1 MEDLKNWL
9 AGGRE
14 YASGVQ
20 LYLKYGSDE
29 LLKKLF
35 TLEAETVYK
44 RDRLQKALLQIYQ
57 AAPDVFLFDSN
68 GQSFPMGKLIDSEGS
83 YGQPIIKADL
93 QQGKKEYTIVVP
105 IRKKYFFPQPP
116 ATDGQE
122 EKTPMATI
130 VPDMAPVPI
139 GETTI
144 GSATLESGYT
154 AVIDLKED
162 PNHFPQLEDK
172 IQHLLER
179 AEAAEKETI
188 RRKGWSNP
196 MQAEE
201 AALFEKWKPLY
212 GELMDLQST
221 MYELAKAGTTDPKK
235 KEAAGR
241 QALRILELDTLC
253 DEIYAA
259 RDHFLKHGSLP
270 DENADLDLSIDPMAW
285 PRLLENHKRY
295 LRQYEGKL
303 KRGVASKEPEAF
315 IKQCTENIDKQKR
328 YVQAYKKLLKIQ

>member
-9 AGGRE
+9 ASGRD

-20 LYLKYGSDE
+20 LYLKYGANE

-35 TLEAETVYK
+35 TLEVETVYK

-57 AAPDVFLFDSN
+57 AAPDVILIGSN
-68 GQSFPMGKLIDSEGS
+68 DQSFPMGKLLDPDV

-105 IRKKYFFPQPP
+105 FVKKYFFPQPP
-116 ATDGQE
+116 AED
-122 EKTPMATI
+122 
-130 VPDMAPVPI
+130 PDRK
-139 GETTI
+139 E
-144 GSATLESGYT
+144 GYT
-154 AVIDLKED
+154 SVIDLKED
-162 PNHFPQLEDK
+162 PAHFPQLEDQ
-172 IQHLLER
+172 IQHLQDR

-303 KRGVASKEPEAF
+303 KRGVMNKDSEAF
-315 IKQCTENIDKQKR
+315 IKQCTENIEKQKR
-328 YVQAYKKLLKIQ
+328 YVQAYKKLLKIL